1 MHPATARLAFIGAGN
16 MSSSL
21 IGGLLEQGYP
31 ASQIIA
37 TDPSPQQRD
46 AVANRFGIEVSADNV
61 AAVATAEVVLLA
73 VKPQVLKAVA
83 LELAPALGHRPLL
96 LSIAAG
102 IGLESLAS
110 WLGPQLPLVRCM
122 PNTPA
127 LVRSGAAALCGN
139 RQVSAA
145 QRELSLGLL
154 EAMGTALWL
163 EDESLLDAVTAIS
176 GSGPAY
182 FFLLIE
188 ALQMAAVELGLP
200 AETARQLT
208 LQTALGA
215 ARMALAEPIS
225 AAELRRR
232 VTSPGG
238 TTERAIQVFEA
249 GGFTAL
255 VRQAAL
261 AAAQRSAELATELGE
276 PATR

>member
-1 MHPATARLAFIGAGN
+1 MAA
-16 MSSSL
+16 SL
-21 IGGLLEQGYP
+21 IGGLLERGYP
-31 ASQIIA
+31 AGQMIA
-37 TDPSPQQRD
+37 TDPSPEQRA
-46 AVANRFGIEVSADNV
+46 AVAARFGIEVASDNI
-61 AAVATAEVVLLA
+61 AAVATAQVVILA

-83 LELAPALGHRPLL
+83 LELAPALVHQPLL

-102 IGLESLAS
+102 IELDSLAA
-110 WLGPQLPLVRCM
+110 WLGPELPLVRCM

-127 LVRSGAAALCGN
+127 LVQTGAAALCGN
-139 RQVSAA
+139 SRVSEA
-145 QRELSLGLL
+145 QRRLSLDLL
-154 EAMGTALWL
+154 EAVGTALWL
-163 EDESLLDAVTAIS
+163 EEESLLDAVTAIS

-188 ALQMAAVELGLP
+188 ALQAVAVELGLP

-215 ARMALAEPIS
+215 ARMALAEPAT

-238 TTERAIQVFEA
+238 TTERAINTFEA
-249 GGFTAL
+249 GGFTEL

-261 AAAQRSAELATELGE
+261 AAAKRSAEMAIELGE
-276 PATR
+276 